1 LREKHT
7 VFAVEGRRGVRVTKI
22 DEVIDT
28 GLEGLIDAG
37 FKSSEQHTRVRPT
50 VAARMSGEI
59 RARAMSVINMA

>member
-22 DEVIDT
+22 DEMINA

-37 FKSSEQHTRVRPT
+37 FRSSEQHTRVGPT
-50 VAARMSGEI
+50 AAARTNGEI